1 MMTITPNST
10 QNTKLMKTKMLMK
23 MVLVLLFV
31 TSNISTIYAQEI
43 IPLAPRETRSRINGN
58 LVMNGNSIVGLVDS
72 DDDNVTYDPNA
83 PYDGNFSNG
92 NSTSDYIDIDGDPTT
107 FSSSSADIATPRPTC
122 TEIVYA
128 GLYWSATYYI
138 ERIPTVTPSFTIN
151 NTAIAGDYTIQN
163 NAFSPG
169 SVAIPPAPGLTA
181 NLVLVDDNIP
191 DDTNACSGLVNGAAV
206 NGNIAVIRR
215 GACGFT
221 GKVINAQN
229 AGAIA
234 VIIVNNNPG
243 GTFAMGG
250 GNAAI
255 TIPAV
260 MINQFDGEN
269 IITQMGSSTVNASL
283 SSITTANPTGD
294 ELLTGLPLADAR
306 KVGAA
311 DFRQIKFRV
320 PGGAY
325 VDVTPDNIIY
335 DGYRN
340 TPTNPSDSATD
351 DVPYV
356 CYANVTSLIDQN
368 NTNGT
373 YTVANMNATIG
384 RTSGASG
391 ASGGWVLVVIYEDP
405 LESSKFISTNDGFV
419 QIRNS
424 SADVDFTYTGFTSLP
439 APLPVEVRYGVAALE
454 GDRGLGA
461 TNSRPNGDQLLIE
474 NTATPSAFVPLGEDN
489 SAPADN
495 FDINPTINF
504 FNSSITFNHQYQTGR
519 NPDSE
524 NTLGFDIDIF
534 DLPNTGNVLVG
545 NNQTDATF
553 RLSTDADT
561 YRVFLN
567 TFAIEIIEPELN
579 IIKRVIDTDGITDI
593 TNGNVQLGDEMFYN
607 LEIENVGNEDLVDG
621 TVTITD
627 ILPDNVNLVSV
638 QDSTLPPGVT
648 YTITP
653 PSTIVFDIPGG
664 LVKENDPPINIRFRV
679 ALVNSC
685 EELRDACSS
694 TIQNSARADF
704 VGVISGTAGTNNSS
718 AIIGPC
724 GNTDGEATNFLV
736 NVPAC
741 SSDVTFCTNDL
752 QLVAGTGYDQYTW
765 SGPGISPPVVT
776 STNFFNV
783 PNPQSG
789 TYSVVKVDTSG
800 ACMTL
805 TEEFVVEGFR
815 DIVNPILSYVPTNT
829 NVVST
834 NCSGLE
840 LPQILLCGNQ
850 TFDLNTNFDPASLV
864 SISWQRLTPLPAPN
878 NCVLDSNDPCSLLSG
893 DCTDANWT
901 EEPGGNG
908 SSFTVSTAGDYRIFA
923 EFTGGCTIPFYFS
936 VFKNDYQPTLSATD
950 IECGNDG
957 SVTVTNAPAG
967 FEFSLTQGGPYSATT
982 VFPIPSGSGGDV
994 TVYGIDTNFTGC
1006 EYTAT
1011 INVIERI
1018 TSIAVTNTDPTC
1030 VNDDNGTGTG
1040 SISIVV
1046 TDGSPIYSYIISS
1059 TTLVPPV
1066 NINVPNSNTPNF
1078 TQDNLLPDTYNV
1090 QVLANVPNSGTT
1102 NCVANPSITINP
1114 APPFEANLELVS
1126 PATCDSGPIVRVNVT
1141 AGSGNYLYDDGSGTF
1156 GPNNLFEITNP
1167 NPATTYTFFVSDNS
1181 LPAGTPACIL
1191 SLDIT
1196 GIEAYEPIVLDNV
1209 TITQPPCPGDGGLVE
1224 VTVSPVVAGRTYTYQ
1239 LLDTTDQDPVA
1250 PVYTVVDQIVTTAT
1264 TVTFTNIADLTHYRI
1279 RVFHNDTATPPG
1291 APICPVDGVDFAI
1304 NTPGAITGNISV
1316 PKELTCSA
1324 PTDATIRVE
1333 NIAGG
1338 SGTYEWSFNAT
1349 TGYTPVVG
1357 TSVDISVSTSGGFTV
1372 YIRNQGTNDCAI
1384 PFSTNV
1390 ATLEDITD
1398 ITFTIP
1404 GATNCVSQTYNVTA
1418 AAQPTGPAYTY
1429 NITPAP
1435 QSSNPNPDG
1444 SIDLRLR
1451 RGIVYDIT
1459 AVHPTNGCTYTEQY
1473 SEASLPVIGIT
1484 SAIET
1489 QPVRCVGEMNGEFS
1503 FTVANSTGF
1512 DWEIEDSGGTVVANG
1527 TAAGVDPITVVVGTL
1542 PADDYTINIIDNS
1555 LTPPSANCRD
1565 SETVTITEPTTA
1577 LDLSATTDA
1586 ADCGN
1591 NTGVITVTATGGRGG
1606 YEYELRNAAG
1616 TLPALVPYQTSNTFS
1631 GQAPGTYTVF
1641 IRDSASNLA
1650 ISCEYDEQVVVLGT
1664 TAPTIALDTSG
1675 DPCYDPTDP
1684 TTATQRITITLGVP
1698 APVGP
1703 FTYSLD
1709 GGAAQTVDFTTPAGM
1724 PANTFQINGLTPGA
1738 HSVTVTNTASVCTSN
1753 TVNFTINP
1761 ELVVTAGLT
1770 KEIDCNTGA
1779 TITFS
1784 ATGGDGTY
1792 TFDLLGPAP
1801 QTGVTS
1807 PLTNI
1812 AADGTYQIQ
1821 VTDGEGCT
1829 ATSTDIIVNPYDA
1842 LVATATPT
1850 DPACSADNGSITVD
1864 ITTAGET
1871 PYTYILNQGTPGQVT
1886 FGPTANIQHIF
1897 SGVDPTVTH
1906 EVVVR
1911 DNLNCDLT
1919 IPNITFTIP
1928 TDITATIDDSFTL
1941 LSCTAAPA
1949 QAQVTAITGGSGT
1962 YEWSLD
1968 NTTFTDVTAI
1978 PFTVDFAT
1986 DGTFTLYIRNQ
1997 TTDDCVQQFPIT
2009 IAPVLEVD
2017 SVVVTP
2023 GAIDCTSQEVDV
2035 VLSALPALTLPI
2047 QYEFSITPDPASGA
2061 AGTGGPTAFST
2072 TTNYT
2077 FANGVTYTVEARR
2090 TDSQCTNTVDFNQP
2104 LIDVI
2109 QITNAAQTQPVT
2121 CIGGN
2126 DGAFSFTVANAT
2138 TFDYDIEDATNTV
2151 IASGTGVT
2159 SPVTIQS
2166 PTTPLVAGTY
2176 EIIVTDTAL
2185 TAPSTNC
2192 TASTTVTITEP
2203 TTAITFN
2210 HVVDQTCSDNTVSVN
2225 TVAGGNGPVY
2235 EYELFDNA
2243 DVSQG
2248 PAIPITGTYTGVP
2261 NGTGYYIIVRDS
2273 QGCDS
2278 ARVTFDINALPTV
2291 TATITGSELCL
2302 DDNIATLDIDITG
2315 GTADFSYDITRDG
2328 IPIVTLTP
2336 LGVGI
2341 TSFTTPNLTQAGT
2354 YVVTITDSVGCTDQ
2368 ATQVIA
2374 PQVTITASLLK
2385 DLDCSVSPDAQIN
2398 VVTTGGNGAT
2408 SLEININGGGFNP
2421 YLGAIPF
2428 TTTTAGTY
2436 QFRVIDAATCSADS
2450 AIITVNPAPNPVVN
2464 APTITNPTCNG
2475 DTDGAVVINIDTSVG
2490 TGPYEVNFDG
2500 AGFSNQTTYGGLGEA
2515 TYNYIVRDAKGCTVN
2530 ASVTLSAPPVIIDNT
2545 VITDIVCSGAGLTLG
2560 QIDFNGITGGVPPY
2574 NLSLLNAAD
2583 LSLAT
2588 TTAPSNPVI
2597 GVLAGAN
2604 VSFGGLSFG
2613 NYILRVIDSNNCTY
2627 DFTGTIS
2634 TTPIFNITSSVGG
2647 TCSAGVTATINITGG
2662 TGPFEIREYTVLGTE
2677 LYVPINLGAGP
2688 NTHVFTNLPFDTP
2701 FTFEVIDTATNC
2713 TDIRTLTPPVNPG
2726 SIDIAVIENPV
2737 TCVGSADGSI
2747 DYTVTNY
2754 QGTELTYTVFRSN
2767 DLVNPILGLI
2777 YSNANPQT
2785 VVAAGIGTGNV
2796 SAFGPGTYIIRVE
2809 ETDPTVL
2816 DPCNTAIEFTITESA
2831 TPLVYNG
2838 TTITDGNCNASSQ
2851 GIVSVSGG
2859 TGPYGF
2865 LVVPQGDPNPGTYNA
2880 SNVVTLDQTVTL
2892 NWDLYITDAN
2902 NCVLGPELL
2911 MATVTADPTFTGVA
2925 PVFVDDPC
2933 TYDNNYTFT
2942 VTATGA
2948 SDLEYGIDDGDTGTA
2963 DVPTFVA
2970 DIPSDGT
2977 FTFTVFG
2984 PGVYNYFVRDVNG
2997 CTDTRTIT
3005 VYDPLTIS
3013 AVFSTPP
3020 TCTAADGEVTVTV
3033 TGTPAGALT
3042 FELLDAAGVVTVIPG
3057 IVGVSPFTF
3066 TPPPGIAPGTYT
3078 VRVTDAGRAAAG
3090 CSFTTPVSIQAPPQ
3104 PTIDGTVGITN
3115 MTCNGDVPGTGSITV
3130 SLTGALDPA
3139 VTYEYEITA
3148 APGTGDVRGRQ
3159 SSNVF
3164 NNLGVDTY
3172 TVRVWAT
3179 LTNGS
3184 GASAQD
3190 VVCFDDEDFSI
3201 TEPAVV
3207 DGVVAQGDHFD
3218 CDGNPN
3224 ATIEITGVVG
3234 GSGTGYTADITRVS
3248 DGVVFA
3254 DIAITPPTTSFEVS
3268 EAGAY
3273 TVQIFDDNDCV
3284 SAVLNVNIAAYTPMS
3299 NPVVTQINPKS
3310 CLTPPPVNAG
3320 DEEITVTVTG
3330 GSGNFLFEVFDN
3342 TNTLV
3347 DSDTTVGSNTSGSLF
3362 LPNLELYTI
3371 QVTDQGDINGMG
3383 LNCEITTT
3391 YQVPDFDF
3399 LDVSAVLAANL
3410 DCNAEPIGEIELT
3423 VNGYTGDFE
3432 YDVIDT
3438 GTGLPIRTAVPVTA
3452 PFVNPIT
3459 ISTLPA
3465 GTFRI
3470 DVRETALPNCSGTTN
3485 DVTISEP
3492 DLLTLVLDSATTP
3505 HCNALLSTVTMTAG
3519 GGVGPYNFAFI
3530 AGTLTVGPPQV
3541 PADPGVYPES
3551 ATFDLDPA
3559 VSLDWV
3565 IFVQDANGCVTP
3577 VQIAIPPVTPAP
3589 TIDTIDTFV
3598 DDSCT
3603 FDSLYEFIVTGTTN
3617 VVPGTGGLTFELT
3630 HPSGAVDAPVPGNQT
3645 TTSHQFVVT
3654 TAGIYSVRVFD
3665 ENGCPSTPETIT
3677 VYPELLVT
3685 ATFTDPTC
3693 RAADGTIIG
3702 TVSGGSAIPANWTFD
3717 LIDVGTGVTLVGVTI
3732 APGVPTANDVT
3743 FGNVPPGDYIVSVND
3758 SAIGPNPPAPG
3769 GCTATFNIT
3778 VPTFLDPTATTTVED
3793 VSCNGGGDG
3802 TILVTMIAPGNV
3814 DTPYS
3819 YQITAPVAGLVQT
3832 NPLFTGLSQG
3842 TYDIEITSD
3851 KGCSITIQETVGE
3864 PADITVSATQ
3874 TAYGCNPADSD
3885 EIFPVITVTIDGGTP
3900 PYNIT
3905 YVGPS
3910 STGTDTNITD
3920 ADGNPANGVQYVF
3933 TAPASGNYDITVTD
3947 NESCSPNTAIMNP
3960 LVVPVP
3966 AFDIMT
3972 NPTVTVVTP
3981 ISCPNPPITG
3991 DEEVTVAVT
4000 GGTGTYDYTVIT
4012 SPNPVAPQPGVVGA
4026 ANFILPDVGFYTFRI
4041 TDTTT
4046 MCFIDVN
4053 HTIDPFDNVVVTATS
4068 PTPETCFGNADG
4080 GIEISV
4086 LQYIGDFS
4094 YTVVD
4099 VGVTPEAIVHTSV
4112 VNLTTDLDL
4121 NTADVFTLPETL
4133 PVGNYRVDIVEINAP
4148 FCTAQSNIFTVDGPS
4163 IPFEITLL
4171 PINDQEFCDP
4181 ASNISF
4187 LTSVS
4192 GARSTNIT
4200 YTLDQTGTTNTTG
4213 LFANLAFAQ
4222 AVDVSAL
4229 SGNAGDFG
4237 FTVTVED
4244 DVNGDGSVICSATN
4258 FIVVTPPADDVNA
4271 NAVATDITCFEATDG
4286 TITVTATGTDVP
4298 LRYSITQTAPVA
4310 GTESVLQTVN
4320 TFENLGPGTYTIT
4333 VYDQLGCT
4341 DQVTGLVVG
4350 DVPEVTVSAVITR
4363 PVSCGNDTVDVTV
4376 TGTTSAAGGITRF
4389 VMINVTD
4396 PNSPVETSN
4405 ATGIFTNIPQ
4415 GQYVFYVE
4423 DSPNGCRSQDSSP
4436 VAVLPIEPVSFD
4448 IDPVATTN
4456 EVNCNG
4462 HTTGIINIMNLL
4474 GGIGAYEFYLLSG
4487 TVALPVGAVPPG
4499 IVAGPQ
4505 ATTEFTGLAP
4515 GTYTYLARSV
4525 TDISC
4530 AAVRTHT
4537 IQEPPVFDPQFV
4549 GTDITCAGEDDGM
4562 ITITIDATDPNVI
4575 GTPPYSFAISSMPGV
4590 FFNDASDETPN
4601 SHIFEDLGPGMYT
4614 VLAQDANG
4622 CDVTFDYTVD
4632 EPNSLMASIDGAVTP
4647 ETCFGDSDG
4656 AVTIIISGGTPP
4668 YETNITN
4675 NDADFVA
4682 NLLTYTGLPGGTTI
4696 IYIRDANGCRID
4708 IEIPVPA
4715 GPNLGAIL
4723 TDRVE
4728 CPIFDYTDPF
4738 NPVMTQEERYFVD
4751 FDIITESEGLS
4762 IIYTLNG
4769 INGTPNPANNTNTTG
4784 IFEVAPG
4791 EYEGIM
4797 ESGTC
4802 SSPGRTVGTIT
4813 VLEYTPL
4820 AIPVAQMT
4828 NNPEDPN
4835 EYEII
4840 VSGGRQFDN
4849 EPNYVYSF
4857 TLLPEGLTIDRLD
4870 DSFFTELS
4878 GNIFT
4883 IRETGDYVIRV
4894 VDAAGC
4900 EVMIVQSL
4908 TYINIRIPNYFTPDN
4923 PNSTTEQQFWYPQQ
4937 IDDPTIDDP
4946 FYFENMEVMV
4956 FDRYGRLLAEFKG
4969 NQQGWDGTYKGKQLP
4984 SGDYWYTIILN
4995 DVDNREFTGHF
5006 TLYR

>member
-1 MMTITPNST
+1 
-10 QNTKLMKTKMLMK
+10 MKTKMLMK

-43 IPLAPRETRSRINGN
+43 VPLGPRETRNRIKGN
-58 LVMNGNSIVGLVDS
+58 LVMNGNAIVGLVDS

-83 PYDGNFSNG
+83 PYNGNFSNG
-92 NSTSDYIDIDGDPTT
+92 NSISDYIDIDGDPTT
-107 FSSSSADIATPRPTC
+107 FSSSSANFNFDLDENGIYDSGRETLGC
-122 TEIVYA
+122 MSVVYA

-138 ERIPTVTPSFTIN
+138 ERIPTVSPSFTVN
-151 NTAIAGDYTIQN
+151 NTALAGDYTILN
-163 NAFSPG
+163 NTFSPG
-169 SVAIPPAPGLTA
+169 SVPLPPTPGITA
-181 NLVLVDDNIP
+181 NLVLVDDNNP
-191 DDTNACSGLVNGAAV
+191 VDEDGCTALVNGAQV

-215 GACGFT
+215 GSCTFT
-221 GKVINAQN
+221 SKVINAQN

-234 VIIVNNNPG
+234 VIIVNNVAG
-243 GTFAMGG
+243 EITLGG
-250 GNAAI
+250 GDAGVS
-255 TIPAV
+255 IPAV
-260 MINQFDGEN
+260 SINQTDGDA
-269 IITQMGSSTVNASL
+269 IITQMASSTVNATL
-283 SSITTANPTGD
+283 SAVTTANPTGD

-356 CYANVTSLIDQN
+356 CYADVTSLIDQDMLSGN
-368 NTNGT
+368 
-373 YTVANMNATIG
+373 YFVANMNATIG
-384 RTSGASG
+384 RTSGSSG
-391 ASGGWVLVVIYEDP
+391 ASGGWVLVMIYEDP
-405 LESSKFISTNDGFV
+405 LETSKYISTNDGFV
-419 QIRNS
+419 EIQNS
-424 SADVDFTYTGFTSLP
+424 SADVDFTYTGFTTLP
-439 APLPVEVRYGVAALE
+439 APLPVEARYGVAALE

-461 TNSRPNGDQLLIE
+461 TTFRPNGDQLLIE
-474 NTATPSAFVPLGEDN
+474 NTAVPSAFVPFGQDI
-489 SAPADN
+489 SVPADN
-495 FDINPTINF
+495 FDPNPTINF
-504 FNSSITFNHQYQTGR
+504 FNSSITFNHDYIDTR
-519 NPDSE
+519 NPNSE
-524 NTLGFDIDIF
+524 NTLGLDIDFF

-545 NNQTDATF
+545 NDQTDATF
-553 RLSTDADT
+553 RLATDADT

-567 TFAIEIIEPELN
+567 TFVVEIIEPELN
-579 IIKRVIDTDGITDI
+579 IIKRVFDTDGVTDI
-593 TNGNVQLGDEMFYN
+593 TDQNVELGDEMFYN
-607 LEIENVGNEDLVDG
+607 LEIQNVGNEDLLDAATDPFGLG
-621 TVTITD
+621 TVITD
-627 ILPDNVNLVSV
+627 NLPDNVNLVSV
-638 QDSTLPPGVT
+638 QDATLPPGVT
-648 YTITP
+648 YTVNP
-653 PSTIVFDIPGG
+653 PSQIIFQIPPE
-664 LVKENDPPINIRFRV
+664 LVEENDPPINIRFRV

-694 TIQNSARADF
+694 TIQNSAIARFTGA
-704 VGVISGTAGTNNSS
+704 ISREEGTNNSS
-718 AIIGPC
+718 AVIGPC

-741 SSDVTFCTNDL
+741 SSNVTFCTNDL
-752 QLVAGTGYDQYTW
+752 ILTAGLGYDVYTW
-765 SGPGISPPVVT
+765 SGPGITGTLVE
-776 STNFFNV
+776 NDNV
-783 PNPQSG
+783 LIFDQVGITPQSG
-789 TYSVVKVDTSG
+789 TYTVIKEDSSG
-800 ACMTL
+800 TCMTL

-815 DIVNPILSYVPTNT
+815 DIVNPVLAYVNGTT
-829 NVVST
+829 VVST

-840 LPQILLCGNQ
+840 LPQILLCGDQ

-864 SISWQRLTPLPAPN
+864 SISWQLLSPSGS
-878 NCVLDSNDPCSLLSG
+878 CISDSNDPCSLLSG
-893 DCTDANWT
+893 NCTATNWI

-908 SSFTVSTAGDYRIFA
+908 SSFTVDTAGDYRIFA

-1030 VNDDNGTGTG
+1030 VNDDNGNGTG

-1046 TDGSPIYSYIISS
+1046 TDGSPVYSYIISS

-1066 NINVPNSNTPNF
+1066 NINVPNSNTANF

-1114 APPFEANLELVS
+1114 APPFEANVSLVS
-1126 PATCDSGPIVRVNVT
+1126 PATCVSGPIVRVNVT

-1156 GPNNLFEITNP
+1156 QANNEFEITNP
-1167 NPATTYTFFVSDNS
+1167 DPATTYTFFVSDNS
-1181 LPAGTPACIL
+1181 LAGSGTPACII
-1191 SLDIT
+1191 SADIT
-1196 GIEAYEPIVLDNV
+1196 GLEAYEPIVLDNV
-1209 TITQPPCPGDGGLVE
+1209 TVTQPPCPGDGGLVE

-1250 PVYTVVDQIVTTAT
+1250 PVYTVVEQIVTTAT

-1279 RVFHNDTATPPG
+1279 RVFHNDTAIPPG

-1304 NTPGAITGNISV
+1304 NTPGAITANISV

-1390 ATLEDITD
+1390 ATLVTIDDIIFSTAD
-1398 ITFTIP
+1398 ANCANQTIT
-1404 GATNCVSQTYNVTA
+1404 VTP
-1418 AAQPTGPAYTY
+1418 AAQPVGPVYTY
-1429 NITPAP
+1429 AVAPAP
-1435 QSSNPNPDG
+1435 VSGDAVAGYVLN
-1444 SIDLRLR
+1444 
-1451 RGIVYDIT
+1451 RGTTYTFT
-1459 AVHPTNGCTYTEQY
+1459 ATNPTNGCTYNEDF
-1473 SEASLPVIGIT
+1473 SLPVLPEIEIT

-1489 QPVRCVGEMNGEFS
+1489 KPINCFGGNDGAFT
-1503 FTVANSTGF
+1503 FTVTNSASFDYEIVDGGGIVIANDTGVTSPV
-1512 DWEIEDSGGTVVANG
+1512 IIQSPTTPLVAGT
-1527 TAAGVDPITVVVGTL
+1527 
-1542 PADDYTINIIDNS
+1542 YTINVTDTALPAGS
-1555 LTPPSANCRD
+1555 NCTD
-1565 SETVTITEPTTA
+1565 TETVTISQPAAA
-1577 LDLSATTDA
+1577 LDLTAVIDA
-1586 ADCGN
+1586 ADCGV

-1606 YEYELRNAAG
+1606 YEYELRDAAG
-1616 TLPALVPYQTSNTFS
+1616 VAILVPYQTSNTFS

-1650 ISCEYDEQVVVLGT
+1650 ISCEYDEQVVVPGT
-1664 TAPTIALDTSG
+1664 TAPTIALDASG

-1709 GGAAQTVDFTTPAGM
+1709 GGAAQTVDFTTPVGM

-1738 HSVTVTNTASVCTSN
+1738 HNVTVTNTASLCSSN
-1753 TVNFTINP
+1753 TVNFTINE
-1761 ELVVTAGLT
+1761 ELIVTASLT
-1770 KEIDCNTGA
+1770 KEIDCVDGA

-1792 TFDLLGPAP
+1792 TFNLLGPAP
-1801 QTGVTS
+1801 QAGVVS

-1812 AADGTYQIQ
+1812 LTDGTYQIQ
-1821 VTDGEGCT
+1821 VTDGLGCT
-1829 ATSTDIIVNPYDA
+1829 VTSPDIIVNPYDA
-1842 LVATATPT
+1842 LVATATPIE
-1850 DPACSADNGSITVD
+1850 PACSSDTGGITVTID
-1864 ITTAGET
+1864 PANLGE
-1871 PYTYILNQGTPGQVT
+1871 PNYTYILDQGTANEVT
-1886 FGPTANIQHIF
+1886 FGPTANTSHTF
-1897 SGVDPTVTH
+1897 NGVDALVAH
-1906 EVVVR
+1906 NVLVQ
-1911 DNLNCDLT
+1911 DQFGCDFNLGPINLT
-1919 IPNITFTIP
+1919 PP
-1928 TDITATIDDSFTL
+1928 TDIAVTTNITRVL
-1941 LSCTAAPA
+1941 NCTPTPE
-1949 QAQVTAITGGSGT
+1949 AQVEVTTITGGSGV
-1962 YEWSLD
+1962 YEYSLD
-1968 NTTFTDVTAI
+1968 NVTFTAAPAT
-1978 PFTVDFAT
+1978 PFTIVPDFAT
-1986 DGTFTLYIRNQ
+1986 AGNYVLYVRNQ
-1997 TTDDCVQQFPIT
+1997 TTDDCVQQFPIV
-2009 IAPVLEVD
+2009 IAPRLEITD
-2017 SVVVTP
+2017 ITFAESND
-2023 GAIDCTSQEVDV
+2023 DCTNQQITVIPSAVGDAPIPAYTYAV
-2035 VLSALPALTLPI
+2035 APAPVSGDAILGFVLNRNV
-2047 QYEFSITPDPASGA
+2047 
-2061 AGTGGPTAFST
+2061 
-2072 TTNYT
+2072 NYT
-2077 FANGVTYTVEARR
+2077 FTATRGDN
-2090 TDSQCTNTVDFNQP
+2090 SCTFSRDYRAD
-2104 LIDVI
+2104 LLDEI

-2126 DGAFSFTVANAT
+2126 DGAFSFTVTNAA
-2138 TFDYDIEDATNTV
+2138 TFDYEIIEDAGGTV
-2151 IASGTGVT
+2151 IDTGTGVT

-2166 PTTPLVAGTY
+2166 PGTPLIAGDYT
-2176 EIIVTDTAL
+2176 INVTDTAF
-2185 TAPSTNC
+2185 APNSC
-2192 TASTTVTITEP
+2192 TATASVTITEP
-2203 TTAITFN
+2203 TTPITFN
-2210 HVVDQTCSDNTVSVN
+2210 HTVDQTCNDNTVSIN

-2235 EYELFDNA
+2235 EYELFDST

-2273 QGCDS
+2273 QGCPE
-2278 ARVTFDINALPTV
+2278 RGLPFDITALPAV
-2291 TATITGSELCL
+2291 TLSLTGSELCL
-2302 DDNIATLDIDITG
+2302 DDNSATLDIDVTG
-2315 GTADFSYDITRDG
+2315 GTADFSYEVTRDG
-2328 IPIVTLTP
+2328 ISVIGNTP
-2336 LGVGI
+2336 LGAGI
-2341 TSFTTPNLTQAGT
+2341 TTIPTITVTQAGT
-2354 YVVTITDSVGCTDQ
+2354 YVVTVTDSAGCTEQ
-2368 ATQVIA
+2368 ITQVIA
-2374 PQVTITASLLK
+2374 PQVAITASLLK
-2385 DLDCSVSPDAQIN
+2385 DLDCSVSPDAQIDV
-2398 VVTTGGNGAT
+2398 VVTPGTGNGAT
-2408 SLEININGGGFNP
+2408 TLQININGGGFVNYTGP
-2421 YLGAIPF
+2421 VPF
-2428 TTTTAGTY
+2428 TTNTAGTY

-2450 AIITVNPAPNPVVN
+2450 AIITVTPAPNPVVN
-2464 APTITNPTCNG
+2464 PPTITNPTCNG

-2490 TGPYEVNFDG
+2490 TGPYEVDFDG
-2500 AGFSNQTTYGGLGEA
+2500 AGFSNQTTYGGLGDG
-2515 TYNYIVRDAKGCTVN
+2515 TYNYTVRDSKGCTVTDT
-2530 ASVTLSAPPVIIDNT
+2530 AVLSAPPVIIDN
-2545 VITDIVCSGAGLTLG
+2545 INFDDIQCDASGTITLG
-2560 QIDFNGITGGVPPY
+2560 EIRFNGITGGVPPY
-2574 NLSLLNAAD
+2574 TATLFNTAD
-2583 LSLAT
+2583 FSVAT
-2588 TTAPSNPVI
+2588 TTSTNPIVVPFATGSNI
-2597 GVLAGAN
+2597 TF
-2604 VSFGGLSFG
+2604 SDLSFG
-2613 NYILRVIDSNNCTY
+2613 DYTLRVVDSNGCAF
-2627 DFTGTIS
+2627 DFTRSIS
-2634 TTPIFNITSSVGG
+2634 TTPIFTISATSTA
-2647 TCSAGVTATINITGG
+2647 TCSAGVTATINVTGG
-2662 TGPFEIREYTVLGTE
+2662 APPYQIREYTPAGTE
-2677 LYVPINLGAGP
+2677 PFIALNPGP
-2688 NTHVFTNLPFDTP
+2688 NIHIFNNLPFDTP
-2701 FTFEVIDTATNC
+2701 FIFEVRDNNGC
-2713 TDIRTLTPPVNPG
+2713 TDIQTLTPPLNP
-2726 SIDIAVIENPV
+2726 STIDIDLTENPV
-2737 TCVGSADGSI
+2737 RCFGDADGSI
-2747 DYTVTNY
+2747 EYEITNY
-2754 QGTELTYTVFRSN
+2754 QGTELTYSIFRSN
-2767 DLVNPILGLI
+2767 DLVNPITGTVTF
-2777 YSNANPQT
+2777 SAGNVQT
-2785 VVAAGIGTGNV
+2785 VPAAGTAIGTV
-2796 SAFGPGTYIIRVE
+2796 SDFGPGTYVIRVE
-2809 ETDPTVL
+2809 ETDALVA
-2816 DPCNTAIEFTITESA
+2816 DPCNASMEFTITESA
-2831 TPLVYNG
+2831 TPLMYNG

-2880 SNVVTLDQTVTL
+2880 SNVVTLDQTIAI

-2911 MATVTADPTFTGVA
+2911 MATVTADPTFTGV
-2925 PVFVDDPC
+2925 PVAFVDDPC
-2933 TYDNNYTFT
+2933 NYDNNYTFT
-2942 VTATGA
+2942 VTATGTG
-2948 SDLEYGIDDGDTGTA
+2948 DLEYGIDDGDTGTA

-2984 PGVYNYFVRDVNG
+2984 PGVYNYFVRDANG

-3005 VYDPLTIS
+3005 VYDPLSIS
-3013 AVFSTPP
+3013 AVFTTPP
-3020 TCTAADGEVTVTV
+3020 TCTAADGVITATV
-3033 TGTPAGALT
+3033 TGTAAGILA
-3042 FELLDAAGVVTVIPG
+3042 FELQDGSGAATGNISGDGTGVYT
-3057 IVGVSPFTF
+3057 GV
-3066 TPPPGIAPGTYT
+3066 APGNYI
-3078 VRVTDAGRAAAG
+3078 VQVTDPGRGPAG
-3090 CSFTTPVSIQAPPQ
+3090 CSFTTPVSIQAPPL
-3104 PTIDGTVGITN
+3104 PTIDGTVGVTN
-3115 MTCNGDVPGTGSITV
+3115 MTCNSDAPPTGSITV

-3139 VTYEYEITA
+3139 VTYEYEIA
-3148 APGTGDVRGRQ
+3148 VAPAVPGGGPRQ
-3159 SSNVF
+3159 TSNVF
-3164 NNLGVDTY
+3164 NNLDADTY
-3172 TVRVWAT
+3172 NVRVWAT

-3190 VVCFDDEDFSI
+3190 VVCFDDESFTI

-3218 CDGNPN
+3218 CDGASTN
-3224 ATIEITGVVG
+3224 ATIEITGVIG
-3234 GSGTGYTADITRVS
+3234 GNVSGAYTADITRVS
-3248 DGVVFA
+3248 DGTVFA

-3268 EAGAY
+3268 EPGAY
-3273 TVQIFDDNDCV
+3273 TVQIFDSNDCQ
-3284 SAVLNVNIAAYTPMS
+3284 SAILNVNIAAYTPMS

-3330 GSGNFLFEVFDN
+3330 GSGNFRFDVFDT
-3342 TNTLV
+3342 TNTLI
-3347 DSDTTVGSNTSGSLF
+3347 DSDTTAGSNTSGSLF

-3371 QVTDQGDINGMG
+3371 VVTDLGDANQMG

-3399 LDVSAVLAANL
+3399 LDVSAVAVTNL
-3410 DCNAEPIGEIELT
+3410 SCNAEPTGEIELT

-3438 GTGLPIRTAVPVTA
+3438 ATNLPIRTAVPVTA

-3470 DVRETALPNCSGTTN
+3470 EVRETALPNCSGTTN

-3519 GGVGPYNFAFI
+3519 GGVGPYNFAFVP
-3530 AGTLTVGPPQV
+3530 GTLTLLPVQI
-3541 PADPGVYPES
+3541 PADPAMYPES
-3551 ATFDLDPA
+3551 ATFDLNPGL
-3559 VSLDWV
+3559 SLDWV

-3577 VQIAIPPVTPAP
+3577 VQIAIPDVTPAP
-3589 TIDTIDTFV
+3589 TIDMIDTFV

-3603 FDSLYEFIVTGTTN
+3603 FDSLYEFTVTGTTN

-3630 HPSGAVDAPVPGNQT
+3630 HPSGVVDAPVPGNQT

-3654 TAGIYSVRVFD
+3654 TPGIYSVRVFD

-3832 NPLFTGLSQG
+3832 DPLFTGLSQG

-3933 TAPASGNYDITVTD
+3933 TAPVSGAYSITVTD
-3947 NESCSPNTAIMNP
+3947 SESCSPNTAAMDP

-3972 NPTVTVVTP
+3972 NPAVAVNTA
-3981 ISCPNPPITG
+3981 ISCPAG
-3991 DEEVTVAVT
+3991 EDVTVSVT

-4053 HTIDPFDNVVVTATS
+4053 HTIDPFDNAVVTATS

-4080 GIEISV
+4080 TIAISV
-4086 LQYIGDFS
+4086 TNYIGDIS
-4094 YTVVD
+4094 YVIFD

-4112 VNLTTDLDL
+4112 VNVPIPNDLPIL
-4121 NTADVFTLPETL
+4121 LPETL
-4133 PVGNYRVDIVEINAP
+4133 PVGNYRIDIVEIDAP
-4148 FCTAQSNIFTVDGPS
+4148 FCSKSSNTFTVDGPS
-4163 IPFEITLL
+4163 IPFEVELL

-4187 LTSVS
+4187 LTSIS

-4200 YTLDQTGTTNTTG
+4200 YTLDQTGTFNTTG
-4213 LFANLAFAQ
+4213 LFTNLAFAQ

-4244 DVNGDGSVICSATN
+4244 DVNGDLSVVCVATN
-4258 FIVVTPPADDVNA
+4258 HIVVTPPADDVNA

-4286 TITVTATGTDVP
+4286 TITVTATGTDAP
-4298 LRYSITQTAPVA
+4298 LRYSITQTAPVP

-4320 TFENLGPGTYTIT
+4320 TFENLGPGTYTIM

-4389 VMINVTD
+4389 VMVNVTD
-4396 PNSPVETSN
+4396 PNNPVETSQ
-4405 ATGIFTNIPQ
+4405 ATGLFTTIPE

-4448 IDPVATTN
+4448 IDPVATTD

-4462 HTTGIINIMNLL
+4462 DTTGIINIMNLL

-4505 ATTEFTGLAP
+4505 ATTEFAGLAP

-4791 EYEGIM
+4791 EYEGFM